1 MLNKETC
8 MLQIIDP
15 ALERIRAW
23 LHALRYDDTQRQR
36 RADYYVTP
44 FPAYKQWKNVT
55 AQLDT
60 TLRLAYDLLLFGEP
74 VAVDAAEQAWGQQV
88 VEDLLT
94 TQIVHLNECMVRSR
108 YSLVSYDGR
117 YLVVSLHASYP
128 AARAHDG
135 AVYIGPDSYGLLAGL
150 PRQGRYGRVLEVCAG
165 SALCSLVLA
174 DRASHVVGTD
184 LNAEAVAVAQFN
196 AALNG
201 VAERVDMRSGSLYE
215 PVADEQ
221 FDLIVANPPFLP
233 VPAQVAHPLAMCGNG
248 GADGFSVLGELLADL
263 PAHLAPGGTAL
274 IYAEGLGVH
283 HEGRDH
289 AFIGER
295 LRLLAE
301 ATGLDVTLRLI
312 GRMPIKQVLRLK
324 AITLANQGDGPL
336 AELPR
341 WCELYE
347 SFGATHSYNFVIEL
361 RHGQGQVVHGI
372 ERRRRGAE
380 PHFAVGKGT
389 FVTT

>member
-1 MLNKETC
+1 
-8 MLQIIDP
+8 MLQIIDS
-15 ALERIRAW
+15 ALERIRSW
-23 LHALRYDDTQRQR
+23 LHALRYDDTQRQL
-36 RADYYVTP
+36 RADYHITP
-44 FPAYKQWKNVT
+44 FPPYKQWKSVT
-55 AQLDT
+55 AQLPDA
-60 TLRLAYDLLLFGEP
+60 LRLAYDLLLFGEP
-74 VAVDAAEQAWGQQV
+74 VAVHAAEQVWGQQV
-88 VEDLLT
+88 IDDLLA
-94 TQIVHLNECMVRSR
+94 TQIVHMDANMLRSR
-108 YSLVSYDGR
+108 YSVVAYDGR

-128 AARAHDG
+128 AARAWDS

-150 PRQGRYGRVLEVCAG
+150 PRQGQYGRVLEVCAG

-174 DRASHVVGTD
+174 GRADYIVGTD
-184 LNAEAVAVAQFN
+184 LNVEAVAVAEFN

-201 VAERVDMRSGSLYE
+201 VADRVDMRCGSLYA
-215 PVADEQ
+215 PVRGEQ
-221 FDLIVANPPFLP
+221 FNLIVANPPFLP
-233 VPAQVAHPLAMCGNG
+233 VPAQVEHPLAMCGNG
-248 GADGFSVLGELLADL
+248 GADGFSVLGELLVD
-263 PAHLAPGGTAL
+263 PRAHLAPGGTAL

-283 HEGRDH
+283 HEGHDH

-301 ATGLDVTLRLI
+301 ASGLDVTLRLI

-341 WCELYE
+341 WRELYE

-361 RHGQGQVVHGI
+361 RHGHGHVVHGI

-389 FVTT
+389 FVVA

>member
-1 MLNKETC
+1 
-8 MLQIIDP
+8 MLQIIHLS
-15 ALERIRAW
+15 LERIHSW
-23 LHALRYDDTQRQR
+23 LHALRYDDTQRQL
-36 RADYYVTP
+36 RADYHITP
-44 FPAYKQWKNVT
+44 FPAYKQWKSVT
-55 AQLDT
+55 TQLPDA
-60 TLRLAYDLLLFGEP
+60 LRLAYDLLLFGEP
-74 VAVDAAEQAWGQQV
+74 VAVNAAQQV
-88 VEDLLT
+88 FGQHMVDDLLA
-94 TQIVHLNECMVRSR
+94 TQIVHVDGSMLRSA

-150 PRQGRYGRVLEVCAG
+150 PRVGHYDRVLELCAG
-165 SALCSLVLA
+165 SALCSLILA
-174 DRASHVVGTD
+174 DRAQHVVGTD

-201 VAERVDMRSGSLYE
+201 VAKRVDMRCGSLYE
-215 PVADEQ
+215 PVAHEQ

-233 VPAQVAHPLAMCGNG
+233 VPAQVEHTLAMCGNG
-248 GADGFSVLGELLADL
+248 GTDGFSVLGELLAGL
-263 PAHLAPGGTAL
+263 PAHLAPGGMAL
-274 IYAEGLGVH
+274 IYAEGLGVL
-283 HEGRDH
+283 HEGHDY

-324 AITLANQGDGPL
+324 VITLANQGDGPL

-341 WCELYE
+341 WRELYE
-347 SFGATHSYNFVIEL
+347 NFGATHSYNFVIEL
-361 RHGQGQVVHGI
+361 RHGMGHVLQGI

-389 FVTT
+389 FVDA